1 MSEIK
6 SHEFDNF
13 VERPLPSQRLYLFY
27 GPDRGL
33 VAERAAAV
41 AGKTGVA
48 LDDPFSLI
56 KLDGSDLS
64 PGRLADEAN
73 AIGLFGGSKL
83 VWVRASGTEKSLSEG
98 LGYLAEEPP
107 RDAFVI
113 VEAGDLKKGSALRK
127 IGETARSVIAVAC
140 YADDVKAINGL
151 IDKELGAA
159 GLRITPTA
167 REALR
172 DLLGADRLASR
183 NEILKLAL
191 YCRDEPVIEEH
202 HVLDIIGDASSTSV
216 DDAVDAV
223 LLGDM
228 DRLMQS
234 LRKVEASK
242 TSMFLVLQSC
252 LRQFQQL
259 DVLRAE
265 MDAKRLGPSQV
276 TASLGRGIHFRRKP
290 LIEAAL
296 KHWALPV
303 IRRDLQRLQ
312 NAIFQSR
319 ARQALE
325 ADIAS
330 QALIAIALQAAR
342 QRASG

>member
-6 SHEFDNF
+6 SHEFDTF

-33 VAERAAAV
+33 VAERAAAI
-41 AGKTGVA
+41 AAKTGIA

-73 AIGLFGGSKL
+73 AMGLFGGGKL
-83 VWVRASGTEKSLSEG
+83 VWVRASGTEKALGEG
-98 LGYLAEEPP
+98 FGFLAEEPP

-113 VEAGDLKKGSALRK
+113 VEAGDLKKGTALRK
-127 IGETARSVIAVAC
+127 VGESARSVISVAC
-140 YADDVKAINGL
+140 YADDVRAINGL

-159 GLRITPTA
+159 GLRITPAA

-183 NEILKLAL
+183 NEIAKLAL
-191 YCRDEPVIEEH
+191 YCRDEPVIEES

-216 DDAVDAV
+216 DDAIDAV
-223 LLGDM
+223 LTGDM
-228 DRLMQS
+228 DRLMTA

-259 DVLRAE
+259 DILRAE
-265 MDAKRLGPSQV
+265 MDAKRLGPPQV
-276 TASLGRGIHFRRKP
+276 TATLGRGIHFRRKP

-296 KHWALPV
+296 KTWALTA

-312 NAIFQSR
+312 NAILQSR
-319 ARQALE
+319 SRPALE
-325 ADIAS
+325 SDIAS
-330 QALIAIALQAAR
+330 QALIAIAFQSAR
-342 QRASG
+342 QR

>member
-33 VAERAAAV
+33 VAERAVAIAA
-41 AGKTGVA
+41 KTGIA

-73 AIGLFGGSKL
+73 ALGLFGGGKL
-83 VWVRASGTEKSLSEG
+83 VWVRASGTEKALSEG
-98 LGYLAEEPP
+98 LAYLAEEPP

-113 VEAGDLKKGSALRK
+113 VEAGDLKKGTALRK

-159 GLRITPTA
+159 GLRITPAA

-183 NEILKLAL
+183 NEIAKLAL
-191 YCRDEPVIEEH
+191 YCRDEPVIEES

-223 LLGDM
+223 LTGDM
-228 DRLMQS
+228 DRLMTS

-259 DVLRAE
+259 DILRAE

-276 TASLGRGIHFRRKP
+276 TATLGRGIHFRRKP

-296 KHWALPV
+296 KNWGLPA

-312 NAIFQSR
+312 NAILQSR
-319 ARQALE
+319 GRQTLE

-330 QALIAIALQAAR
+330 QALIAIAFQAAR
-342 QRASG
+342 QRSA